1 MEHQNTQQ
9 GSFMSIVAIMSIA
22 LMAMGFGAITPAMQ
36 SIAAAYPQVPYT
48 TIIYVST
55 LPTLTLLPA
64 SLITGAVAG
73 KRVKFKTLA
82 LWGSA
87 LFVLSGCAPA
97 FINSNFSYILISRA
111 IFGISL
117 GMIAPLGNAIVFGLY
132 EGDKRASLVGTGTVV
147 MNLGGIIL
155 QMLGGT
161 LAGLQWNYSFYSHAL
176 GIVSFI
182 LILLFLPEPPKVE
195 ESLNQDQDKGNK
207 KEKLSG
213 KVWVISILFGLIN
226 ILNYPTMMNM
236 STILVERNI
245 GNAAVAG
252 TVLSLF
258 TVGGMIGGAIFGKVF
273 KLTKRYVIAVG
284 VGLMAAGIISVVIAQ
299 NVVIMILGT
308 TLMGI
313 GFSIIMPSLFMIIG
327 MIVSPTQNAFAIS
340 LLTAISNFAGFL
352 STYWIYTIKFITGDG
367 IYIPIIIEAII
378 FVVATII
385 FLFVNPIPKSKQ
397 VNEVKE

>member
-1 MEHQNTQQ
+1 MNYENNQKH
-9 GSFMSIVAIMSIA
+9 SFMSIVAIMSIA
-22 LMAMGFGAITPAMQ
+22 LMAMGFGAITPAMK
-36 SIAAAYPQVPYT
+36 SITDAYPQVPYT

-82 LWGSA
+82 LCGSA

-97 FINSNFSYILISRA
+97 LINSNISYVLISRA
-111 IFGISL
+111 VFGISL

-132 EGDKRASLVGTGTVV
+132 EGDKRANLVGVGTVV

-161 LAGLQWNYSFYSHAL
+161 LAGIQWNYSFWSHAL

-182 LILLFLPEPPKVE
+182 LILLFLPEPPKAE
-195 ESLNQDQDKGNK
+195 ENLNQEQNKEAK
-207 KEKLSG
+207 KEKLSK
-213 KVWVISILFGLIN
+213 KVWIISILFGLIN
-226 ILNYPTMMNM
+226 MLNFPTMMNM

-273 KLTKRYVIAVG
+273 KIAKRYVISVG
-284 VGLMAAGIISVVIAQ
+284 VGLMASGIILVVIGQ
-299 NVVIMILGT
+299 NVVVMILGT

-313 GFSIIMPSLFMIIG
+313 GFSIIMPSLFIIIG

-340 LLTAISNFAGFL
+340 LLTAISNFAGFI
-352 STYWIYTIKFITGDG
+352 STYWIYAIKNITGDG

-385 FLFVNPIPKSKQ
+385 FLFVNPIPKSRK
-397 VNEVKE
+397 VEETN

>member
-1 MEHQNTQQ
+1 MEHKNAQK

-22 LMAMGFGAITPAMQ
+22 LMAMGFGTITPAMQ
-36 SIAAAYPQVPYT
+36 SIIQAYPDVPYT

-64 SLITGAVAG
+64 SLITGAIAG
-73 KRVKFKTLA
+73 KKVKFKTLA
-82 LWGSA
+82 LLGSA

-97 FINSNFSYILISRA
+97 VINSNFTYVLISRA

-117 GMIAPLGNAIVFGLY
+117 GMIAPLGNAIIFGLY
-132 EGDKRASLVGTGTVV
+132 EGDKRASLVGTGTLV
-147 MNLGGIIL
+147 MNLGGILL

-161 LAGLQWNYSFYSHAL
+161 LAGIQWNYCFWGHAL

-182 LILLFLPEPPKVE
+182 IILFFLPEPPKAEESVE
-195 ESLNQDQDKGNK
+195 ENNGSR

-213 KVWVISILFGLIN
+213 KVWIISILFGLIN
-226 ILNYPTMMNM
+226 ILNFPTMMNM

-245 GNAAVAG
+245 GNTAVAA

-258 TVGGMIGGAIFGKVF
+258 TVGGMIGGAIFGKTF
-273 KLTKRYVIAVG
+273 KVTKRYVIAVG
-284 VGLMAAGIISVVIAQ
+284 CGLMAVGVILVVIAQ
-299 NVVIMILGT
+299 NVVVMITGT

-313 GFSIIMPSLFMIIG
+313 GFSIIMPSIFMIIG
-327 MIVSPTQNAFAIS
+327 MIVSPSQNAFAIS
-340 LLTAISNFAGFL
+340 LATAIGNFAGFL
-352 STYWIYTIKFITGDG
+352 STYWIYAVKAITGDG
-367 IYIPIIIEAII
+367 IYIPITIEAVI

-385 FLFVNPIPKSKQ
+385 FLFVNPLPKPKQ
-397 VNEVKE
+397 VEETN